1 MKKTRTLPSLIHE
14 FCDWKSVTAADNTIR
29 VYRETLELYAHFC
42 FDRQLSPMEPASA
55 NKWVGNLRAPVNG
68 VRIKGITINTYV
80 ARLRSFFEWG
90 IQMDYFIKN
99 PAKLI
104 PKLPPESS
112 HVRGFIED
120 EVRQLVVSAEADE
133 TRPYWYPM
141 ILLGWHYGMRL
152 QDCAEFSSTI
162 DWKRRKFVFMP
173 QKQSRREIELPLHD
187 DLAKALLPLDI
198 NKDYYFPLAAERY
211 HSNSLSS
218 EFKTI
223 VRRAGIPDQMTFHCL
238 RHGAATNMIKMGI
251 ALTSIVEIIG
261 WSSTAMLQ
269 RYLDTDEKEL
279 SKLKTGGSVISPPP
293 SAPRMTASTF
303 DPGDLALLLTS

>member
-14 FCDWKSVTAADNTIR
+14 FCDWKAVTAADNTIR

-42 FDRQLSPMEPASA
+42 YDRQLAPLEPASA
-55 NKWVGNLRAPVNG
+55 NKWVGNLRAPLKG
-68 VRIKGITINTYV
+68 VRVKGITINTYV

-104 PKLPPESS
+104 PKLPPEAA
-112 HVRGFIED
+112 HVRGFTED
-120 EVRQLVVSAEADE
+120 EVKQLVVSSGADE
-133 TRPYWYPM
+133 SRAYWYPM

-162 DWKRRKFVFMP
+162 DWKRSKFIFMP

-187 DLAKALLPLDI
+187 DLAKALLPLDVS
-198 NKDYYFPLAAERY
+198 NDHYFSLAAERY
-211 HSNSLSS
+211 HSNTLSS
-218 EFKTI
+218 EFKAI
-223 VRRAGIPDQMTFHCL
+223 VRGAGIPDQMTFHCL

-293 SAPRMTASTF
+293 SARMTASTLSET
-303 DPGDLALLLTS
+303 DGLSLLTA